1 MARSTHAYTA
11 WIPGFVAG
19 GLVALLLQRWQRE
32 GTKTCGDRAGAAD
45 TLVEFGEDGAL
56 PPLSEE
62 QKAGLASTA
71 QALATRGKGILAADE
86 STPTVR
92 NLLGVGCI
100 VKETRSPIYMVFVAT
115 SRGRVATHAFFFVFG
130 HTILRLVSSSES

>member
-19 GLVALLLQRWQRE
+19 GLLGLLLWQRE
-32 GTKTCGDRAGAAD
+32 QSKEGSTDID
-45 TLVEFGEDGAL
+45 L
-56 PPLSEE
+56 PPLTEE
-62 QKAGLASTA
+62 QKAALASTA

-92 NLLGVGCI
+92 IGLGLVRVVWDARTG
-100 VKETRSPIYMVFVAT
+100 VHKHTDWHMPHHAAT
-115 SRGRVATHAFFFVFG
+115 YAFLNNMCLA
-130 HTILRLVSSSES
+130 HTPADAVCLGWGSWSN